1 MGGYAR
7 LLCID
12 GGGIRGVIPAT
23 ALVALEE
30 RLGAPIASGF
40 DLVVGTSTGG
50 IIAAGLT
57 RPETPM
63 TALEM
68 LDFYRHDGPR
78 IFDRS
83 FWKTMRTAG
92 GAIDEKYDAGV
103 LEDVLE
109 RCFGETRLSE
119 SGPAE
124 LLITAYDIEA
134 RNPVFFKS
142 WRARGRGI
150 GAGGP
155 VAETYDYLLKD
166 ICRATCAA
174 PTYFEPA
181 LISNLANGRQALID
195 GSVVAANPTMC
206 AIASAHRLFPG
217 ANGLLVLSIGT
228 GQRQDP
234 IPYEKA
240 RSWGLV
246 GWARPISDVILD
258 AVSDTVDYQAA
269 EIVGD
274 TYFRLQ
280 IPLNPPG
287 DMPAE
292 EEMRLDNAHPR
303 NIARLEAAAAR
314 LLTERATIIER
325 FCDLHRALPRFNL
338 GWMDDHRYGRGDGI
352 F

>member
-12 GGGIRGVIPAT
+12 GGGIRGVIPAS

-57 RPETPM
+57 RPGTPM
-63 TALEM
+63 TSAEM
-68 LDFYRHDGPR
+68 LEFYRKDGPR

-83 FWKTMRTAG
+83 FWKTVRTAG
-92 GAIDEKYDAGV
+92 GAIDEKYDAAV
-103 LEDVLE
+103 LESVMED
-109 RCFGETRLSE
+109 CFGQTRLSE

-134 RNPVFFKS
+134 RAPVFFKS

-150 GAGGP
+150 GGGGP
-155 VAETYDYLLKD
+155 PVESYDFLLKD

-181 LISNLANGRQALID
+181 LIENRAATPHALID

-234 IPYEKA
+234 ISYEKA
-240 RSWGLV
+240 RHWGLM

-258 AVSDTVDYQAA
+258 AVSATVDYQAA

-280 IPLNPPG
+280 IPLHPDG
-287 DMPAE
+287 EMAVE

-314 LLTERATIIER
+314 MLTERASVIER
-325 FCDLHRALPRFNL
+325 FCDLHRALPRFSMS
-338 GWMDDHRYGRGDGI
+338 WMDDGRFGPSGGI